1 MITIEELQDTWQLVS
16 RLHNGQK
23 YGGNAQGEQIEYIN
37 HVGSVTFEI
46 LHAIQL
52 DPGMN
57 AGLAVKCALLH
68 DTIEDTSVSHQ
79 DILQLFGNEV
89 AEGVSALTKNTD
101 IPSKKLQMEDS
112 LRRIKLQPKEVWAV
126 KLADRIVNLYAPP
139 YYWNEEKKTQYL
151 EEAKLILKELSAGN
165 AYLAQRLEQ
174 KINAYSK
181 FIST

>member
-1 MITIEELQDTWQLVS
+1 MITIDELQDIWRLVS

-23 YGGNAQGEQIEYIN
+23 YGGSAPGEQIEYIN
-37 HVGSVTFEI
+37 HVGSVTFEM

-52 DPGMN
+52 DSAMN

-68 DTIEDTSVSHQ
+68 DTIEDTSVSYQ

-101 IPSKKLQMEDS
+101 TQSKELQMEDS
-112 LRRIKLQPKEVWAV
+112 LRRIKQQPKEVWAV

-139 YYWNEEKKTQYL
+139 YYWNDEKKKQYL
-151 EEAKLILKELSAGN
+151 EEAKQIWRELKNGN

-174 KINAYSK
+174 KINAYTGFTAS
-181 FIST
+181 